1 VKIPFDTDNI
11 LDRYLTSEEC
21 LIVALIENA
30 ILDATNNGI
39 KKKNNREIRN
49 EAKRWINSE
58 SIDPFSFKWCLSI
71 LNLEDF
77 DKKNI
82 IKTILE
88 YRANLNLN
96 KKEDYYGRETTK

>member
-1 VKIPFDTDNI
+1 MKISYDDDNI
-11 LDRYLTSEEC
+11 QDRYLSSEEC

-39 KKKNNREIRN
+39 KKKNNKEIRN
-49 EAKRWINSE
+49 EARRWINSE

-71 LNLEDF
+71 LNLDNL

-82 IKTILE
+82 IKNILK
-88 YRANLNLN
+88 YREIFNILR
-96 KKEDYYGRETTK
+96 KED

>member
-1 VKIPFDTDNI
+1 MKISYDDDNI
-11 LDRYLTSEEC
+11 QDRYLSSEEC

-39 KKKNNREIRN
+39 KKKNNKEIRN
-49 EAKRWINSE
+49 EARRWINSE

-71 LNLEDF
+71 LNLDNL

-82 IKTILE
+82 IKNILK
-88 YRANLNLN
+88 YREIFNIL
-96 KKEDYYGRETTK
+96 KKED

>member
-1 VKIPFDTDNI
+1 MKISYDDDNI
-11 LDRYLTSEEC
+11 QDRYLSSEEC

-39 KKKNNREIRN
+39 KKKNNKEIRN
-49 EAKRWINSE
+49 EARRWINSE

-71 LNLEDF
+71 LNLDNL

-82 IKTILE
+82 IKKILK
-88 YRANLNLN
+88 YRETFNIF
-96 KKEDYYGRETTK
+96 KKED

>member
-1 VKIPFDTDNI
+1 MDIKQKYESESI
-11 LDRYLTSEEC
+11 LDRFLTPEES

-39 KKKNNREIRN
+39 KKKNNKEIRN
-49 EAKRWINSE
+49 EARRWINSE

-71 LNLEDF
+71 LNLDNL

-82 IKTILE
+82 IKNILK
-88 YRANLNLN
+88 YRETFNIF
-96 KKEDYYGRETTK
+96 KKED